1 MLSRPGTS
9 NRPCS
14 AATSARFVPTSRSA
28 HALAAIWPTRSF
40 GVTIATPIPP
50 ARGTMKARL
59 VIPVLAAACVSLL
72 SCDRVPTAAR
82 SPGRPSFI
90 TDGTLD
96 GNAHPAV
103 VLIVM
108 DVAGKPAF
116 RCSGTLIAPKVVL
129 TAGHCAGEPGEFSAL
144 RFFAEADVQDDP
156 TYPKSGGPNTFD
168 AKQWQAHPLFTE
180 SSFFLHDVGVVV
192 LKKAVTLPAD
202 QYGRLPTANQLDA
215 LQPGSSTVFTAV
227 GYGLQQINPVFI
239 VAEKIRMFAEPHL
252 IQIDGGIVGD
262 FSLLL
267 SNNASTGGTCFG
279 DSGGPNYLGT
289 SNVIAGVTSF
299 GLNGTCGGTGGVF
312 RMDRENVLDFV
323 GRYVK

>member
-1 MLSRPGTS
+1 M
-9 NRPCS
+9 
-14 AATSARFVPTSRSA
+14 
-28 HALAAIWPTRSF
+28 H
-40 GVTIATPIPP
+40 
-50 ARGTMKARL
+50 ARL

-72 SCDRVPTAAR
+72 SWGRVLTADRNPD
-82 SPGRPSFI
+82 GPSFI

-103 VLIVM
+103 VLIIM
-108 DVAGKPAF
+108 DVAKKPTF

-129 TAGHCAGEPGEFSAL
+129 TAGHCAGEPGEFSGL
-144 RFFAEADVQDDP
+144 RIFNEADVQHDP
-156 TYPKSGGPNTFD
+156 TYPNPGGPNTIE
-168 AKQWQAHPLFTE
+168 ATAWHSHPLFTE
-180 SSFFLHDVGVVV
+180 SAFFLHDVGVV
-192 LKKAVTLPAD
+192 LLSKAVKLSSS
-202 QYGRLPTANQLDA
+202 QYGKLPTQDQLDA
-215 LQPGSSTVFTAV
+215 LKPSSATTFTAV
-227 GYGLQQINPVFI
+227 GYGLQEINPAHIEAVR
-239 VAEKIRMFAEPHL
+239 IRMFAEPHL
-252 IQIDGGIVGD
+252 IQINGGIVGD

-323 GRYVK
+323 GQYLK